1 MNFVSV
7 PFRHQRIRGHGLG
20 GILSNLKHFVR
31 SIFNKTKDI
40 LLKPLANEGIK
51 LLSSTAKDVIQ
62 GKRPASALKENFD
75 ISKKRI
81 VKKGKKVIAQKVK
94 TKKGKK
100 KSLGTGKKKKKSPS
114 KKKKSNKKSKK
125 SIFEDYM

>member
-1 MNFVSV
+1 M
-7 PFRHQRIRGHGLG
+7 
-20 GILSNLKHFVR
+20 
-31 SIFNKTKDI
+31 
-40 LLKPLANEGIK
+40 KPLANEGIK